1 MLQIHL
7 NVQLQS
13 WTSFLAISLVI
24 LIGII
29 LYRKLLQYLSR
40 NRIRTEEY
48 INLYDL
54 ELSRVSGQIEFY
66 FTLPTTKFV
75 QFEILDSNWE
85 KIHELAAKEF
95 EPGGHIIRFDS
106 GTVSP
111 GTFYY
116 GIRTEGQVLH
126 KKFVVN

>member
-1 MLQIHL
+1 
-7 NVQLQS
+7 VQLQN
-13 WTSFLAISLVI
+13 WTSFLAISLIV
-24 LIGII
+24 LFGII
-29 LYRKLLQYLSR
+29 SYRKLLQYLSR

-54 ELSRVSGQIEFY
+54 ELSSITGEIEFY

-75 QFEILDSNWE
+75 QFEILDSNWL
-85 KIHELAAKEF
+85 KILELASKQF

-106 GTVSP
+106 SSVSP
-111 GTFYY
+111 GTYYY

-126 KKFVVN
+126 KKFIVE

>member
-1 MLQIHL
+1 M
-7 NVQLQS
+7 QLQN
-13 WTSFLAISLVI
+13 WTSFLAISLIV
-24 LIGII
+24 LLGII
-29 LYRKLLQYLSR
+29 SYRKLLQYLSR

-54 ELSRVSGQIEFY
+54 ELSSITGEIEFY

-75 QFEILDSNWE
+75 QFEILDSNWL
-85 KIHELAAKEF
+85 KILELASKEF

-106 GTVSP
+106 SSVSAGTY
-111 GTFYY
+111 YY

-126 KKFVVN
+126 KKFIVE

>member
-1 MLQIHL
+1 M
-7 NVQLQS
+7 QLQN
-13 WTSFLAISLVI
+13 WTSFLAISLIV
-24 LIGII
+24 LFGII
-29 LYRKLLQYLSR
+29 SYRKLLQYLSR

-54 ELSRVSGQIEFY
+54 ELSSITGEIEFY

-75 QFEILDSNWE
+75 QFEILDSNWL
-85 KIHELAAKEF
+85 KILELASKQF

-106 GTVSP
+106 SSVSP
-111 GTFYY
+111 GTYYY

-126 KKFVVN
+126 KKFIVE

>member
-1 MLQIHL
+1 M
-7 NVQLQS
+7 QLQN
-13 WTSFLAISLVI
+13 WTSFLAISLIV
-24 LIGII
+24 LLGII
-29 LYRKLLQYLSR
+29 SYRKLLQYLSR

-54 ELSRVSGQIEFY
+54 ELSSITGEIEFY

-75 QFEILDSNWE
+75 QFEILDSNWL
-85 KIHELAAKEF
+85 KILELASKQF

-106 GTVSP
+106 SSVSP
-111 GTFYY
+111 GTYYY

-126 KKFVVN
+126 KKFIVE

>member
-1 MLQIHL
+1 MH
-7 NVQLQS
+7 VQLQN
-13 WTSFLAISLVI
+13 WTSFLAISLIV
-24 LIGII
+24 LLGII
-29 LYRKLLQYLSR
+29 SYRKLLQYLSR

-54 ELSRVSGQIEFY
+54 ELSSVTGQIEFY

-75 QFEILDSNWE
+75 HFEILDSNWQ
-85 KIHELAAKEF
+85 KILELASKQF

-111 GTFYY
+111 GTYYY

-126 KKFVVN
+126 KKFIVE